1 MIRAVKSK
9 VNVLLNET
17 YGSITADAGEA
28 YQKFSAVKDDENTE
42 EEPVEEPEEKGE
54 ESMDIMA
61 FVDDI
66 RKKSL
71 KGMASLAETP
81 DDERYQLLKKIWQ
94 ICDKKPEQQTAFGN
108 PANAQPQQGQ
118 MQGQM
123 MQQNPQIR

>member
-1 MIRAVKSK
+1 MKKTVKTNMTEMRNLVK
-9 VNVLLNET
+9 NMPKTINET
-17 YGSITADAGEA
+17 LNFEA
-28 YQKFSAVKDDENTE
+28 NDELGGYE
-42 EEPVEEPEEKGE
+42 EEEIPEEESVEEPKEEG
-54 ESMDIMA
+54 MDIMA

-108 PANAQPQQGQ
+108 PNNPAATQQGQ
-118 MQGQM
+118 TGM
-123 MQQNPQIR
+123 MQR

>member
-1 MIRAVKSK
+1 MKKTVKEMK
-9 VNVLLNET
+9 NMVEKMPKTINET
-17 YGSITADAGEA
+17 LNFEG
-28 YQKFSAVKDDENTE
+28 DDEELGAYGDENME
-42 EEPVEEPEEKGE
+42 EEPMEKPEDKAE

-118 MQGQM
+118 MT
-123 MQQNPQIR
+123 QQNPQIR